1 MPAPIPIARTHVH
14 SMRLRSG
21 AEALVARVL
30 TADGVAGY
38 GFSLGLE
45 AAPARDMAG
54 WDALARSRGV
64 PLYAL
69 FGKKLRERVEIE
81 SENPEGTQRLD
92 PFEQESLETVRLRA
106 PTDRPC
112 FLVAPHAHPWELAYC
127 SALAGILPGKV
138 RIAVS
143 GKTAFQSIPV
153 SDAPGIDIDWSL
165 EPGFGVIQWYPPK
178 T

>member
-1 MPAPIPIARTHVH
+1 MPAPVSITHMHVH
-14 SMRLRSG
+14 SLRLRNG

-30 TADGVAGY
+30 TVDGVPGF
-38 GFSLGLE
+38 GFSLGPE
-45 AAPARDMAG
+45 AYPARDMAA
-54 WDALARSRGV
+54 WDALARSRRV

-69 FGKKLRERVEIE
+69 FGKKQRERVEIE

-143 GKTAFQSIPV
+143 EKTAFRSIPV

-165 EPGFGVIQWYPPK
+165 EPGFGAIQWYPPK